1 MPTAPAIDVN
11 AYALTTSNSL
21 LGFDRNNPTMTAAAL
36 QVSGL
41 AESEML
47 VGIDFRATDNM
58 LYAVSNMSKIYSIDT
73 TTGVA
78 TQASSEAFKNGVNG
92 LQFGVDFNPTVDRV
106 RLHSDLAQNLRLHPD
121 TGVLL
126 ATDGTLEYLEG
137 DSAFGTMPSLVAT
150 AYTNPI
156 PDAES
161 TELYAIDSD
170 LDTLVKLPSPNDGKI
185 ETVGSLTLD
194 TSDDA
199 ALDITVDGSA
209 FAVLKTDTGSALYRI
224 NLTTGEATLSGA
236 VGAGDQ
242 DIIGLALVLN

>member
-1 MPTAPAIDVN
+1 
-11 AYALTTSNSL
+11 
-21 LGFDRNNPTMTAAAL
+21 L
-36 QVSGL
+36 QVTGL
-41 AESEML
+41 AEGEML

-58 LYAVSNMSKIYSIDT
+58 LYAVSNMSKIYSININ
-73 TTGVA
+73 TGAA
-78 TQASSEAFKNGVNG
+78 TQAGTEAFENGVNG
-92 LQFGVDFNPTVDRV
+92 TQFGVDFNPTVDRV

-121 TGVLL
+121 TGALL
-126 ATDGTLEYLEG
+126 VVDGTLEYLAG

-156 PDAES
+156 PNAES

-185 ETVGSLTLD
+185 ETVGSLTVD

-209 FAVLKTDTGSALYRI
+209 YAVLKTDTGSALYRI
-224 NLTTGEATLSGA
+224 NLATGEATLSGA
-236 VGAGDQ
+236 VGTGDQ
-242 DIIGLALVLN
+242 DIISLALAFN